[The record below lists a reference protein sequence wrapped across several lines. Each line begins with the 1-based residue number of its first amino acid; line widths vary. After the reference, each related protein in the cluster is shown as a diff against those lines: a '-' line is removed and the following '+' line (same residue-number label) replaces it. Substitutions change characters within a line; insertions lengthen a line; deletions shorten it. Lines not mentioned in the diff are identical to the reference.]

1 MPTRRTSAPPIPYV
15 VDANFFLQAHKVHY
29 PMDVIPGFWSKV
41 SSLANQGRIISID
54 KVHDE
59 LYTNPD
65 VLSAWIDENCPA
77 DFFKDTNPILAEYGC
92 VCAWAASRSGHYTPR
107 ALHTFLDADEAD
119 AFLVA
124 YGLAHGLT
132 LITHEVSQPDKKVNI
147 KIPDACTPFRIPYMN
162 TIAMFRALGETF

>member
-92 VCAWAASRSGHYTPR
+92 VCATIPPELSIHFWMLMKPMRSWLPTGWR
-107 ALHTFLDADEAD
+107 M
-119 AFLVA
+119 
-124 YGLAHGLT
+124 G
-132 LITHEVSQPDKKVNI
+132 
-147 KIPDACTPFRIPYMN
+147 
-162 TIAMFRALGETF
+162 